1 MNNLKEKMKKF
12 DQRWNVEGDATP
24 EENFSKFKIRVLNI
38 LDDIDNHVMDEDIS
52 LFCRFCGIPEKWDY
66 SYLGDQK
73 WSKNIINKLNF
84 EDVQVE
90 FFKLLEIIFSLEIKN
105 SRYYDGSSAY
115 SKEKIYE
122 DLCEAISFSNINLT
136 TTKVDNGEII
146 FYPKGEEKL
155 DEDLVN
161 NVLSFLDEKSN
172 NHFVE
177 ALKLYSD
184 KKWVKSAESLRRS
197 LEEFLRVKLKNN
209 AGLKANTLEISKR
222 LKDTENPLQARN
234 IIVNVF
240 NYIDSFFNEESKHK
254 DGNLEENEA
263 EFLIYQISLLM
274 RYINKQ
280 IK

>member
-12 DQRWNVEGDATP
+12 DQRWDIKDDATS
-24 EENFSKFKIRVLNI
+24 EENFNKFKIRVLNI
-38 LDDIDNHVMDEDIS
+38 LGDIDNHVIDEDIS
-52 LFCRFCGIPEKWDY
+52 LFCRFYGIPEKWGY
-66 SYLGDQK
+66 SYSGDQK
-73 WSKNIINKLNF
+73 FSENIINKLNS
-84 EDVQVE
+84 EDVQIE
-90 FFKLLEIIFSLEIKN
+90 FFKLLEVIFSLEIKN
-105 SRYYDGSSAY
+105 SLYYNGASAY
-115 SKEKIYE
+115 SKKKIYKE
-122 DLCEAISFSNINLT
+122 LCEAISFSNINLVT
-136 TTKVDNGEII
+136 TQVDTGEII

-177 ALKLYSD
+177 ALKFYSD
-184 KKWVKSAESLRRS
+184 KRWIKSAESLRRS
-197 LEEFLRVKLKNN
+197 LEEFLRVKLKNS

-222 LKDTENPLQARN
+222 LKDENSPAQARN
-234 IIVNVF
+234 IIVCVF
-240 NYIDSFFNEESKHK
+240 DYIDKYFNNESKHR
-254 DGNLEENEA
+254 DGDLEENEA